1 LPNPKHVPLVA
12 NAVLT
17 VVLLGCL
24 ALLLGAPVENVLS
37 IADNP
42 LSRVVVVTFAITLV
56 GVGALAFSV
65 HLLLHRHSRME
76 DELAEMRELVDAAHA
91 RTSALA
97 ATSDELEGRVDEALD
112 RVEDAMR
119 SERARMRDQ
128 VRTYLA
134 QGEVPEDEEESAEAD
149 VAGGTNGEAADEAA
163 DEARSRE
170 VDR

>member
-1 LPNPKHVPLVA
+1 MPNPKHVPLVA

-17 VVLLGCL
+17 VVLAGCL

-42 LSRVVVVTFAITLV
+42 LSRVVVVTFAISLI

-76 DELAEMRELVDAAHA
+76 DELEAMRELVEASHA
-91 RTSALA
+91 RTGALA
-97 ATSDELEGRVDEALD
+97 ASADDLEERVDETLA

-119 SERARMRDQ
+119 RERGRMREQ
-128 VRTYLA
+128 VRTYLT
-134 QGEVPEDEEESAEAD
+134 QGEVPEQGAAEA
-149 VAGGTNGEAADEAA
+149 EDEPA
-163 DEARSRE
+163 E
-170 VDR
+170 VTR